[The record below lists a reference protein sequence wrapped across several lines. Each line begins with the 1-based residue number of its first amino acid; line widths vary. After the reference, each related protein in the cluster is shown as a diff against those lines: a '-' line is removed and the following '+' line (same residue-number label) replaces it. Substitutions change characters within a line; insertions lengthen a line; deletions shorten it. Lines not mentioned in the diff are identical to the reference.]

1 MTLYQKYYGRVF
13 KQSGQW
19 KISVQH
25 NGVRKTF
32 YSSLEGD
39 MGRKDCAKKVVAWIS
54 AGAAPTSNN
63 GKTLAQK
70 TQRRLFSLS
79 KFQISTNPRNAQR
92 RCNSSSWVC

>member
-39 MGRKDCAKKVVAWIS
+39 MGRKDCAKKVVAWI
-54 AGAAPTSNN
+54 
-63 GKTLAQK
+63 
-70 TQRRLFSLS
+70 
-79 KFQISTNPRNAQR
+79 
-92 RCNSSSWVC
+92 